1 MKEDERR
8 LTDPMQGDMY
18 HLAESEDYVSVV
30 FRERDAVAALA
41 TAMKA
46 QARLY
51 WWDSLARCWNLVYMP
66 WKPDV
71 PGLQCGADAR
81 KECGMFPRCRCRYDC
96 LYERTGEYFDAG
108 AGTVVL
114 PERLVVDRWNWR
126 NDKPLPP
133 CPLDGYGIY
142 SEADHKEIDDLLHEM
157 AENDASAFT
166 NS

>member
-1 MKEDERR
+1 MRV
-8 LTDPMQGDMY
+8 TDNLQKISMREELY
-18 HLAESEDYVSVV
+18 HMEGSSDYVPVV
-30 FRERDAVAALA
+30 FREHEAAAALA
-41 TAMKA
+41 TAIKA
-46 QARLY
+46 QARLH
-51 WWDSLARCWNLVYMP
+51 WWDSLAHCWNLVYML

-71 PGLQCGADAR
+71 SGLQCGTDAW
-81 KECGMFPRCRCRYDC
+81 KECGMFPRCRYDC

-108 AGTVVL
+108 AGTVLL

-126 NDKPLPP
+126 DDKPLPP

-157 AENDASAFT
+157 AEHDASAST